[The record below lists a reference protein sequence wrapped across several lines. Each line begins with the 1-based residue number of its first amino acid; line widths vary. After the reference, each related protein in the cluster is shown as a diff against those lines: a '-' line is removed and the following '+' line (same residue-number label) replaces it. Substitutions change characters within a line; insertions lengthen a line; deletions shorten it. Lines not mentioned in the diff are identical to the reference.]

1 MSLGPTVSVV
11 VVSYNTVD
19 WLARCLASISAAS
32 ARHEVEVVVVD
43 NASADGSADM
53 VARDFPAARLVRSDR
68 NLGFGRAVNL
78 AAADATG
85 DYLLL
90 LNPDGYLEP
99 GALDNLVDFAEA
111 NPQHVICGGRT
122 VTPGGD
128 LDPRSCWA
136 APSLWSL
143 LCSALMLS
151 TARPRSPLFDPE
163 AMGDYARNEVRT
175 VDIVTGCLLLVAMAD
190 FRKLGGFDERYFLY
204 GEDADLCLRAAETGR
219 TCAVTPDAVMVHAG
233 GVSSETTAAKQKLL
247 LAGRITLVR
256 TRWRGWRGR
265 LGGALIV
272 GGVGLRAA
280 VFRLRPGRGAH
291 WQETWRE
298 RRTWGRGYPLPAAEG
313 DTMTA
318 TSTEPD
324 APADPEGTATGR
336 SGLRHGRKRGA
347 FFLRSLLDPRT
358 YVHALRLL
366 HYYHYT
372 HVAEVGKLHRGSD
385 VRVAPNVS
393 LSHAERI
400 TIGDRSRIGARS
412 SLWAGDHH
420 GRITLGS
427 ETVLGPECFLTAAN
441 YGVEAGTVF
450 LDQPKQEADITIGD
464 GVWFGTGVV
473 VLAGVTIGDGT
484 IVAAGAVVTQDLPA
498 NVIAGG
504 VPAKVLR
511 ER

>member
-1 MSLGPTVSVV
+1 MSLSPTVSVV
-11 VVSYNTVD
+11 IVSYNTAD
-19 WLARCLASISAAS
+19 WLARCLASIPAAS
-32 ARHEVEVVVVD
+32 TRHDVEVVVVD
-43 NASADGSADM
+43 NASADGSADL
-53 VARDFPAARLVRSDR
+53 VARDFPAVRLVRSDR

-78 AAADATG
+78 GAADATG

-111 NPQHVICGGRT
+111 HPEHVICGGRT
-122 VTPGGD
+122 VTPEGD

-143 LCSALMLS
+143 LCSALLLS
-151 TARPRSPLFDPE
+151 TARPRSTLFDPE
-163 AMGDYARNEVRT
+163 AMGDYARDEVRT
-175 VDIVTGCLLLVAMAD
+175 VDIVTGCLLLIALAD
-190 FRKLGGFDERYFLY
+190 WRKLGGFDERYFLY

-219 TCAVTPDAVMVHAG
+219 TCAITPDAVMVHAG
-233 GVSSETTAAKQKLL
+233 GVSSVTTAAKQKLL

-256 TRWRGWRGR
+256 TRWPGWRGR
-265 LGGALIV
+265 FGGALTV

-280 VFRLRPGRGAH
+280 VFRLRHGRGAH

-298 RRTWGRGYPLPAAEG
+298 RHRWGRGYPLPPEEG
-313 DTMTA
+313 ERMTA
-318 TSTEPD
+318 IDEDVLDDREAS
-324 APADPEGTATGR
+324 ATGR
-336 SGLRHGRKRGA
+336 SSLRHGRERGA

-372 HVAEVGKLHRGSD
+372 HVAEVGKLHRGHD
-385 VRVAPNVS
+385 VRLAPNVS

-400 TIGDRSRIGARS
+400 ALGDRSRIGAGT
-412 SLWAGDHH
+412 SLWAGEVH
-420 GRITLGS
+420 GRITIGS
-427 ETVLGPECFLTAAN
+427 ETVFAPECFLTASN
-441 YGVEAGTVF
+441 YGIEAGTVF
-450 LDQPKQEADITIGD
+450 LDQAKHEADITVGD

-484 IVAAGAVVTQDLPA
+484 IVAAGAVVTHDLPA

>member
-1 MSLGPTVSVV
+1 VV
-11 VVSYNTVD
+11 IVSYNARD
-19 WLARCLASISAAS
+19 WLARCLASIPAAS

-53 VARDFPAARLVRSDR
+53 VARDFPAVRLVRSDD
-68 NLGFGRAVNL
+68 NLGFGRGVNL
-78 AAADATG
+78 GAAEATG

-90 LNPDGYLEP
+90 LNPDGLVEP
-99 GALDNLVDFAEA
+99 GAIDSLVDFAEA
-111 NPQHVICGGRT
+111 HPEHVICGGRT
-122 VTPGGD
+122 ITPEGD

-151 TARPRSPLFDPE
+151 TARPRSPRFDPE
-163 AMGDYARNEVRT
+163 AMGGYARDEVRT
-175 VDIVTGCLLLVAMAD
+175 VDIVTGCLLLMAMAD
-190 FRKLGGFDERYFLY
+190 WRKLGGFDERYFMY
-204 GEDADLCLRAAETGR
+204 GEDADLCLRAAATGR
-219 TCAVTPDAVMVHAG
+219 TCAITPDAVMVHAV
-233 GVSSETTAAKQKLL
+233 GVSSETTAAKQRLL

-256 TRWRGWRGR
+256 TRWGGWRGR

-298 RRTWGRGYPLPAAEG
+298 RGTWGRGYPLTTAEG

-318 TSTEPD
+318 ADEAVTG
-324 APADPEGTATGR
+324 PAVPEGNADGR
-336 SGLRHGRKRGA
+336 SGLRHGRERGA
-347 FFLRSLLDPRT
+347 FLLRSLLDPRT
-358 YVHALRLL
+358 YVHALKLL

-385 VRVAPNVS
+385 VRLAPNVS
-393 LSHAERI
+393 LSNAERI
-400 TIGDRSRIGARS
+400 TIGARSRMGART

-420 GRITLGS
+420 GRITIGE
-427 ETVLGPECFLTAAN
+427 ETVFGPDCFLTASN
-441 YGVEAGTVF
+441 YGIEAGTVF
-450 LDQPKQEADITIGD
+450 LDQAKEESDITIGD

-484 IVAAGAVVTQDLPA
+484 IVAAGAVVAQDLPA